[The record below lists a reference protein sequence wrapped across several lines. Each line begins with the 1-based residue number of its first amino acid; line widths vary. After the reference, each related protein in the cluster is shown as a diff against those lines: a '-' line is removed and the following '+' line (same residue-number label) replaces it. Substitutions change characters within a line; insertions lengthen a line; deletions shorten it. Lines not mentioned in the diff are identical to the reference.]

1 MAQWATVGEVT
12 ESNLADGLVTIG
24 DPLLDTEVL
33 VRDADLRE
41 GTCQPARCLEEFT
54 QLTTVNS

>member
-41 GTCQPARCLEEFT
+41 GT
-54 QLTTVNS
+54 